1 MNTTDKLAGLRGML
15 ARHFPGLTVNA
26 NASLWKSQ
34 QGEEYESFGAGVQSN
49 GVVLFCSYGQET
61 PEACFA
67 DILAQ
72 YKAKIDEAESKVSCS
87 ACAGT
92 GKVQP

>member
-1 MNTTDKLAGLRGML
+1 MNTTDKLAGLRAML

-26 NASLWKSQ
+26 NAALWKSQ
-34 QGEEYESFGAGVQSN
+34 EGEEYERYGAGVQSN
-49 GVVLFCSYGQET
+49 GDVLFFSYSKET

-72 YKAKIDEAESKVSCS
+72 YKAKIDEAE
-87 ACAGT
+87 A
-92 GKVQP
+92 KVQAMNTGAVST